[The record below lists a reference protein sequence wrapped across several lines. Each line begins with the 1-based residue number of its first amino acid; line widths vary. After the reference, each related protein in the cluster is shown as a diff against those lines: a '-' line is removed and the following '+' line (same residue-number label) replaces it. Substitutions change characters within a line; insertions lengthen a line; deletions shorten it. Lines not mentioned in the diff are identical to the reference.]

1 MFHFKTQLDELS
13 QFKTN
18 NKMTRSMEQTYLEK
32 CRDFVE
38 MMIASESLVSMSE
51 IDNNDDSKMEVDS
64 SNVLTD
70 DMIIKCNEYQQY
82 CQQECN
88 QILDKYKLDLY
99 EYYQKECKQIL
110 DKYKLDMDEYCKWY
124 EKELNEYYTDYTQTI
139 LWDYY
144 ENTTK
149 KLEEMNQSLMAEN
162 YNLSEFKKSIEEI
175 ETNYTNVKKENKH
188 LSSEYNEIYRR
199 LFIMISEYH
208 KLYNQYHTY
217 KNEVK
222 KMTVDHTDEFIY
234 INNDYE
240 YN

>member
-51 IDNNDDSKMEVDS
+51 IDNNDDAMDVDS
-64 SNVLTD
+64 NNNQLTD
-70 DMIIKCNEYQQY
+70 DMILKCNEYQQY
-82 CQQECN
+82 CQQECR
-88 QILDKYKLDLY
+88 
-99 EYYQKECKQIL
+99 QIL
-110 DKYKLDMDEYCKWY
+110 DKYKLDMDEYCKWYEKELNEYCKWY

-149 KLEEMNQSLMAEN
+149 QLEEMNQTLMAEN
-162 YNLSEFKKSIEEI
+162 HNLSEFIKSIEEI
-175 ETNYTNVKKENKH
+175 ETNYKNVKKEYKH

-199 LFIMISEYH
+199 LLIMISEYH
-208 KLYNQYHTY
+208 KLYNQYHKY

-222 KMTVDHTDEFIY
+222 KAAVDNVDEFIY
-234 INNDYE
+234 IGNDYE

>member
-38 MMIASESLVSMSE
+38 MMIASESLVSM
-51 IDNNDDSKMEVDS
+51 DNNNNDEMDVDS
-64 SNVLTD
+64 NNELPNE
-70 DMIIKCNEYQQY
+70 MILKCNEYQQY
-82 CQQECN
+82 CQQECR
-88 QILDKYKLDLY
+88 
-99 EYYQKECKQIL
+99 QIL
-110 DKYKLDMDEYCKWY
+110 DKYKLDMEEYCKWY

-149 KLEEMNQSLMAEN
+149 KLEEMNQTLMAEN
-162 YNLSEFKKSIEEI
+162 HNLSVFIKSIEEI
-175 ETNYTNVKKENKH
+175 DANYKNVKKEYKH

-199 LFIMISEYH
+199 LLIMISEYH
-208 KLYNQYHTY
+208 KLYNEYHTY

-222 KMTVDHTDEFIY
+222 KKAVDNVDEFIY
-234 INNDYE
+234 IGNDYE